1 MREAF
6 QKVQHLCP
14 ETGLWLPYK
23 ASPASQQR
31 TFFKGATFL
40 KALGISQE
48 ENLPHALRTVESCQ
62 TIDGFQDL
70 HKSTLGK
77 DVYVSF
83 IKMGTAQLFVKAL
96 ENPRKEFANYREA
109 LGTLMDLVTY
119 HDIDTINTAM
129 LDGGLS
135 SPIADVEPSIG
146 TKTLRKRGALA
157 QGIVTASGKKAKR
170 ESLSTS
176 STATTIP
183 FLRECISFL
192 PYKNSTN
199 KRTHN
204 EDINLLL
211 ELAAKRR
218 SNLID
223 QHRLLQDAADALAK
237 NLSFFIARIIVPE
250 LRKTFLNMHTGWREV
265 ERRFLDNA
273 SDEGKIQIFEIHP
286 SMWSG
291 IKEEVKAWSMANW
304 ETWDTE
310 RPEWFTMH
318 VISTVPDDFIPP
330 RFLLGLGGSVR
341 ERRGSAA
348 GSVGELMRRGSA
360 DEGAAAEG

>member
-146 TKTLRKRGALA
+146 TKTPRKRGALA
-157 QGIVTASGKKAKR
+157 QGIVTASGKKATR

-237 NLSFFIARIIVPE
+237 NLSGE
-250 LRKTFLNMHTGWREV
+250 
-265 ERRFLDNA
+265 D
-273 SDEGKIQIFEIHP
+273 
-286 SMWSG
+286 
-291 IKEEVKAWSMANW
+291 
-304 ETWDTE
+304 
-310 RPEWFTMH
+310 
-318 VISTVPDDFIPP
+318 DDFARDMLQPME
-330 RFLLGLGGSVR
+330 RGLVEFMDR
-341 ERRGSAA
+341 NRNKWTRRAFKVWKWNMGEYDAFGTVDFAA
-348 GSVGELMRRGSA
+348 GLEFSTHQSITCTYQRSK
-360 DEGAAAEG
+360 